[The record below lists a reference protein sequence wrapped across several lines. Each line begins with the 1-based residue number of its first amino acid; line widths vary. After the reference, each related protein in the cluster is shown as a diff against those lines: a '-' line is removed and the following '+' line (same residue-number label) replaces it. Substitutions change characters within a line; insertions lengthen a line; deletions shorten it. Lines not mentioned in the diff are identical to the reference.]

1 MQTVL
6 RNRDFRSL
14 VLGRLVTNAGDS
26 LYSVAAMWLVWELT
40 RSPGTTAVAGFLTR
54 LPSVLQLFAG
64 PLVDRWSLRR
74 VLVWTQLVQAVLVLT
89 VPLAWYLDGLTVEVV
104 LVVMPL
110 LSLCN
115 QLVYPAQAA
124 LVPRLVEKAELVSA
138 NSALAL
144 AYQSAD
150 LVFNAVA
157 GALVAAVGAV
167 ALYLVDS
174 VTFAVAALLFLS
186 IRIPDDEQCR
196 AGEATAHDPVAP
208 VVADGGGSEG
218 NESGTGEEADVDD
231 GKEIDDG
238 DGSTA
243 GADDPFLR
251 DYLDDLWEGVGYVR
265 GTIVFPLLLGGVVAN
280 FALAATFPV
289 LPAFSELVAGSGG
302 GVGGDLVGDLP
313 SATIYGA
320 LLGAFA
326 AGSLLGSLLASGLSG
341 QPYGRLAI
349 VGFLTSGAC
358 WFGALLAPGVLA
370 TVALFGLAA
379 VPIGVTNVVASA
391 MIQSLVPESLL
402 GRVSSVAMSL
412 SVVLTPLGALAG
424 GALAEA
430 VSVEAALAL
439 GGAGLLF
446 IAVYTVALPSLRR
459 LPPVAEMETLALE

>member
-14 VLGRLVTNAGDS
+14 VVGRLVTNAGDS

-40 RSPGTTAVAGFLTR
+40 YSPGMTALAGFLTR
-54 LPSVLQLFAG
+54 LPSVLQMFAG

-74 VLVWTQLVQAVLVLT
+74 VLVWTQLVQAVLVLA
-89 VPLAWYLDGLTVEVV
+89 VPAAWYLDGLTVEVV

-150 LVFNAVA
+150 LVFNALA
-157 GALVAAVGAV
+157 GILVAAVGAV

-174 VTFAVAALLFLS
+174 VTFVVAALLFLS
-186 IRIPDDEQCR
+186 IRIPA
-196 AGEATAHDPVAP
+196 AGASPDAP
-208 VVADGGGSEG
+208 ESAPAVADGGEEVDG
-218 NESGTGEEADVDD
+218 ESTDDAD
-231 GKEIDDG
+231 GPYL
-238 DGSTA
+238 
-243 GADDPFLR
+243 ADLR
-251 DYLDDLWEGVGYVR
+251 EGVGYVR
-265 GTIVFPLLLGGVVAN
+265 GTIVLPLLFGGVVAN

-289 LPAFSELVAGSGG
+289 LPAFSAAVTGSEMGF
-302 GVGGDLVGDLP
+302 VTSLVGTLP

-349 VGFLTSGAC
+349 VGFLVSGVC
-358 WFGALLAPGVLA
+358 WLGALAVPGVLA
-370 TVALFGLAA
+370 TVLLFGLAS
-379 VPIGVTNVVASA
+379 VPIGATNVVAGA
-391 MIQSLVPESLL
+391 MIQSLVPETLL
-402 GRVSSVAMSL
+402 GRVSSVATSL
-412 SVVLTPLGALAG
+412 TVALTPLGALVG
-424 GALAEA
+424 GVVAET
-430 VSVEAALAL
+430 VSVEAAVVL

-446 IAVYTVALPSLRR
+446 IAVYTFAMPSLRR
-459 LPPVAEMETLALE
+459 LPPVGEMETLALE